1 MSCEVISLFPT
12 PLYISKIGKV
22 TEGELQ
28 HVANLKYEVM
38 ESKNGEY
45 SNDKYVLE
53 RPEFSRLKDE
63 IDTHVGIYCHD
74 VLKVSRNIHFRMTN
88 SWVVKHN
95 PGDWAQNHIHTNCLV
110 SGVTYLQVSENSGE
124 IEFHYDANEFFFPS
138 CLSLEFTEGNEL
150 NFKSFLVQPEQNMIT
165 LFPSKLQHSVR
176 QNESNETRY
185 ALAFNYFIQGRLGEK
200 EFELHLP

>member
-28 HVANLKYEVM
+28 HVANLEYEVM

-45 SNDKYVLE
+45 SKDKYILS
-53 RPEFSRLKDE
+53 RPAFSRLKDE

-74 VLKVSRNIHFRMTN
+74 VLKISKDVFFYMTN

-95 PGDWAQNHIHTNCLV
+95 PGDWGHNHIHTNSLI
-110 SGVTYLQVSENSGE
+110 SGVAYLQVNDTSGSL
-124 IEFHYDANEFFFPS
+124 IFHADINNLLFPPT
-138 CLSLEFTEGNEL
+138 LDLEFTDTNLL
-150 NFKSFLVQPEQNMIT
+150 NFKKMAVDPEPNMIT
-165 LFPSKLQHSVR
+165 LFPSKLQHSVDE
-176 QNESNETRY
+176 NKSNKTRY
-185 ALAFNYFIQGRLGEK
+185 SLAFNYFIKGHIGTK